1 MGTSPDQIRNE
12 IERTRT
18 DLGQDV
24 DRIVERTSPR
34 RIVRRRTDRALTA
47 IRDARERIM
56 GLPAEG
62 GRQAAN
68 VGHGIAGTAQS
79 AAESARQGGRQVA
92 EMAREGT
99 EQAMETARHGVQ
111 QAADAVGS
119 APEMARDRA
128 EGNPIGAGV
137 IAFGAGLVLASLL
150 PSAPAERRAGR
161 QLRER
166 AEDMVEPV
174 KQVAAEPA
182 RRLASETGE
191 TVSDAAKKVGDAA
204 TGAALATGQQA
215 RAEGQELADH
225 AQESARNVR
234 EEARGGETR

>member
-1 MGTSPDQIRNE
+1 MGTSPDEIRNE

-34 RIVRRRTDRALTA
+34 RIMRRRTDRVLTA
-47 IRDARERIM
+47 VRDARERIM

-79 AAESARQGGRQVA
+79 AAESVREGGRQVA
-92 EMAREGT
+92 ETAREGT

-119 APEMARDRA
+119 APDMARERA
-128 EGNPIGAGV
+128 QGNPIGAGV

-150 PSAPAERRAGR
+150 PSAPAERKAGR
-161 QLRER
+161 QLRDH
-166 AEDMVEPV
+166 AEDVVEPV
-174 KQVAAEPA
+174 KQAAAEPA

-191 TVSDAAKKVGDAA
+191 TVRDAAQKVGDAA
-204 TGAALATGQQA
+204 TEAARTTGQQA
-215 RAEGQELADH
+215 REQGQELTDH
-225 AQESARNVR
+225 VGESARNVR
-234 EEARGGETR
+234 DEARGGETQ